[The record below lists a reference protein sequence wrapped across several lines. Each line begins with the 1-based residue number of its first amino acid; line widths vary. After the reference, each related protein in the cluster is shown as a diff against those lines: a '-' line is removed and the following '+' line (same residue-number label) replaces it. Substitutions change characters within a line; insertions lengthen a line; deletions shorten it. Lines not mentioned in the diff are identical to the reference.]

1 MKVANWQVKL
11 ELKFQLCHIPP
22 ACPKI
27 NNLMT
32 HVAKEEYHNSPTG
45 CWEDSIQKRKMKT
58 RWLYFLGFCPISL
71 LTFSE
76 EILNSYMYSLSH
88 LTLSSTVLLSFP
100 LHHCPSAAFIKVID
114 VFHSQIHGHFSVL
127 ILFDS

>member
-1 MKVANWQVKL
+1 
-11 ELKFQLCHIPP
+11 
-22 ACPKI
+22 
-27 NNLMT
+27 
-32 HVAKEEYHNSPTG
+32 
-45 CWEDSIQKRKMKT
+45 MKT
-58 RWLYFLGFCPISL
+58 HWLYFLGFCPISL

-114 VFHSQIHGHFSVL
+114 VFHLQIHGHFSVL